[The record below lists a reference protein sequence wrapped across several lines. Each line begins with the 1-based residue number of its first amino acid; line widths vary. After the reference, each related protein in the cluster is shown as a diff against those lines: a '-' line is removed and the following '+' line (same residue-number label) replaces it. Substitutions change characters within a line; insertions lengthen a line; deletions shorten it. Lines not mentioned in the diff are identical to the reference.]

1 VSITERRPSYLMQQ
15 GFSLPYD
22 SGQGGDGY
30 VPVTSTSAMSSISE
44 TPVYNN
50 SVFVPEAHTV
60 LSNAKA
66 TIEAI
71 TRFLAV

>member
-1 VSITERRPSYLMQQ
+1 M
-15 GFSLPYD
+15 G
-22 SGQGGDGY
+22 
-30 VPVTSTSAMSSISE
+30 SISG

-66 TIEAI
+66 TIDAI

>member
-1 VSITERRPSYLMQQ
+1 MQQ

-22 SGQGGDGY
+22 SGLGGDGY
-30 VPVTSTSAMSSISE
+30 VPVTSAMGSISE

-50 SVFVPEAHTV
+50 SLFVPEAHTV